1 MLFELLLES
10 ARVGER
16 VEEVWRSAV
25 GTMVHLLSE
34 QGVFDAQLL
43 DGLSNEVLRAA
54 VDVARRYSW

>member
-25 GTMVHLLSE
+25 GTLVHLLSE